1 MSRPSFP
8 RSVPLSGAALCSAG
22 SLGLVRQLRSS
33 YCGTPTSCF
42 PSSLT
47 LRASLGGSA
56 SRRRKQDLPS
66 SSATLA
72 THAPVND
79 PGGAYPSR
87 PPGLRPYVLLSRCCL
102 PSPPTRRPPQIPYF
116 GARFRSLRARC
127 LRFVSVVTFRSRK
140 TRFRLAALPWP
151 SGNSTRRVAY
161 LVSVCSG
168 YMTHLQD
175 EAYLAH
181 GGARHAQ
188 AAAAEHGAGV
198 GNSLESRRSG
208 RAVQLAGDGAA
219 VRGFDYRRSRRSW
232 P

>member
-22 SLGLVRQLRSS
+22 SLGLVRPLRSS

-56 SRRRKQDLPS
+56 SRRRKQELPS

-151 SGNSTRRVAY
+151 SGSSTRWVAY
-161 LVSVCSG
+161 LVSACSG
-168 YMTHLQD
+168 YILTSRTR
-175 EAYLAH
+175 LAWRTE
-181 GGARHAQ
+181 GARALRARGEASAQ
-188 AAAAEHGAGV
+188 SAEAF
-198 GNSLESRRSG
+198 
-208 RAVQLAGDGAA
+208 APAD
-219 VRGFDYRRSRRSW
+219 
-232 P
+232 

>member
-1 MSRPSFP
+1 MSRSSFP
-8 RSVPLSGAALCSAG
+8 RSVPLSAAALCSAG
-22 SLGLVRQLRSS
+22 SLGLVRLLLSS

-47 LRASLGGSA
+47 TVRSLGGSA
-56 SRRRKQDLPS
+56 SRRRRQELPS

-72 THAPVND
+72 THALVND

-102 PSPPTRRPPQIPYF
+102 PSPPTRRPPRFLSF

-151 SGNSTRRVAY
+151 SGISTRRVTL
-161 LVSVCSG
+161 LVSVHSG
-168 YMTHLQD
+168 YILTSRTR
-175 EAYLAH
+175 LAWRTGDRARCATE
-181 GGARHAQ
+181 GGI
-188 AAAAEHGAGV
+188 
-198 GNSLESRRSG
+198 
-208 RAVQLAGDGAA
+208 
-219 VRGFDYRRSRRSW
+219 
-232 P
+232 

>member
-1 MSRPSFP
+1 MSDELNVSAIVPSF
-8 RSVPLSGAALCSAG
+8 G
-22 SLGLVRQLRSS
+22 S
-33 YCGTPTSCF
+33 
-42 PSSLT
+42 T
-47 LRASLGGSA
+47 LRCRPLLRWLPWVGSPASQLLLRHSDFLLPLLAHFRSLGGSA
-56 SRRRKQDLPS
+56 LQRRSQDLPS

-151 SGNSTRRVAY
+151 SGISTRWVAY

-181 GGARHAQ
+181 GGGRRAVGCRRPRLGGGISSPASD
-188 AAAAEHGAGV
+188 HGRAGV
-198 GNSLESRRSG
+198 SPRRHCGCDDLSM
-208 RAVQLAGDGAA
+208 RT
-219 VRGFDYRRSRRSW
+219 
-232 P
+232 